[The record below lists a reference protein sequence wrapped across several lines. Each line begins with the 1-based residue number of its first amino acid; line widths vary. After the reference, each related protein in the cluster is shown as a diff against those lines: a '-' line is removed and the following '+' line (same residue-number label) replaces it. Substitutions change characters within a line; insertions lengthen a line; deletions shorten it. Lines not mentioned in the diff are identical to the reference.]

1 MGNMPWSSA
10 RGRPNPRGGHA
21 RLSGHGAPPDPRVQ
35 DAVRLVSALALAPA
49 TDAELRDEPSALADF
64 REVFPMSSTR
74 ARRRGERPGMPTSLG
89 ARLGMAA
96 AAAALSLG
104 GLSAAALTGSTPGSG
119 DDGARTV
126 VDSATVP
133 LEVEEPHG
141 IGRTGEAAEADRGEH
156 GDLAQRDPE
165 RSDEDGRT
173 EREES
178 SSRGAVR
185 PDATGPAAVGRCTAS
200 SRAGDSGRAAEQSAA
215 LRHLATA
222 AGEEGQV
229 ASSCEDVEPPTG
241 TELAAEEAD
250 RPGDSGPQ
258 KPDHAGAM
266 THTGADKNSDTGADK
281 DSDTGA
287 DKDSDTGADKDSDSE
302 TPSGVSSNSAA
313 DSAAGAD
320 PAADASLSAPH
331 ESTSDRRAGSPAGH
345 PAGTAGKTGAQGA
358 HGRG

>member
-156 GDLAQRDPE
+156 GDLAQRDLE

-185 PDATGPAAVGRCTAS
+185 PDATGPAALGLCTAS
-200 SRAGDSGRAAEQSAA
+200 SHAGDSGRAAEQSAT

-229 ASSCEDVEPPTG
+229 ATSCEDVEPPTG

-266 THTGADKNSDTGADK
+266 THTRADK

-287 DKDSDTGADKDSDSE
+287 DTHTGAGADSAAD
-302 TPSGVSSNSAA
+302 PAADSAA

-320 PAADASLSAPH
+320 PAANASLSAPH

-345 PAGTAGKTGAQGA
+345 PAGTAGKTGVHGA

>member
-1 MGNMPWSSA
+1 M
-10 RGRPNPRGGHA
+10 
-21 RLSGHGAPPDPRVQ
+21 
-35 DAVRLVSALALAPA
+35 
-49 TDAELRDEPSALADF
+49 
-64 REVFPMSSTR
+64 
-74 ARRRGERPGMPTSLG
+74 
-89 ARLGMAA
+89 
-96 AAAALSLG
+96 
-104 GLSAAALTGSTPGSG
+104 
-119 DDGARTV
+119 
-126 VDSATVP
+126 
-133 LEVEEPHG
+133 EEPHG

-185 PDATGPAAVGRCTAS
+185 PDATGPAAVGLCTAS
-200 SRAGDSGRAAEQSAA
+200 SHAGDSGRAAEQSAA

-229 ASSCEDVEPPTG
+229 ASSCEDVEHPTG
-241 TELAAEEAD
+241 TESVEEAD

-266 THTGADKNSDTGADK
+266 THTGADTHSDTGADKDGTGADK

-287 DKDSDTGADKDSDSE
+287 DKASDSE

-345 PAGTAGKTGAQGA
+345 RPAGTAGKTGAQGA